1 MHYWFIVASRL
12 LVAGCWLLAAGTL
25 TVLANGLGPVT
36 PSIPDGAVSSDAL
49 RTARPTPVFIGGI
62 ECHVPLAG
70 LSSTQVGVN
79 QLNVVVPAGV
89 HGVVPLEINAG
100 GIITAANVT
109 IAVQ

>member
-1 MHYWFIVASRL
+1 
-12 LVAGCWLLAAGTL
+12 
-25 TVLANGLGPVT
+25 
-36 PSIPDGAVSSDAL
+36 
-49 RTARPTPVFIGGI
+49 
-62 ECHVPLAG
+62 VPFAG